1 MVIIC
6 PDAGIIH
13 QADSPDD
20 TTVLSK
26 GVVSITYGTWVR
38 MVIICPEAEIIHQA
52 DSPDDTKHCV
62 GTTLHVY

>member
-20 TTVLSK
+20 TTV
-26 GVVSITYGTWVR
+26 GIVR
-38 MVIICPEAEIIHQA
+38 GCCKYHLW
-52 DSPDDTKHCV
+52 DLSPDGD
-62 GTTLHVY
+62 YMP